1 MRDRSVYYENRI
13 AIWARRE
20 NGHSDSF
27 RLVPKDRITEEM
39 LHRNRL
45 RRGVALSTLLVAL
58 MLPYNWI
65 MGAVVGISMG
75 KVKSRRADSNR
86 LPLLIT
92 SALLTIWV
100 RPNSSIAELRPY
112 RWFVGVGDVG

>member
-13 AIWARRE
+13 ANGARSE

-92 SALLTIWV
+92 SELFLLQEQSDPYLIALRSV
-100 RPNSSIAELRPY
+100 Y
-112 RWFVGVGDVG
+112 